1 MLANRTP
8 AKSLAKPL
16 ANQIGD
22 FANFARLG
30 EVEALH
36 ASPKASEVM
45 RGFAMKKTNL
55 IRRGE
60 VQARTGLARSTMYEL
75 IKRGDFPGPVKISER
90 AVAWCEDEVQAWIDE
105 RIERNR
111 SEDSSDEE
119 GDGQ

>member
-1 MLANRTP
+1 
-8 AKSLAKPL
+8 
-16 ANQIGD
+16 
-22 FANFARLG
+22 
-30 EVEALH
+30 
-36 ASPKASEVM
+36 
-45 RGFAMKKTNL
+45 MKKTNL